1 VNSLLAGGQLAAT
14 SLEEDDFEFLGE
26 KFFEFSYL
34 MKAEYLF
41 AWHYRNFAL
50 FLKYQKTV
58 FPFHPSLS
66 LYSSALT
73 NERMKAPFCF
83 VPSFISSEIGDFL
96 CFPLWK
102 VGLSF
107 ILSDILG
114 TLYIIVYKEDFLKRM
129 KAPFTYI
136 QSYTYYIDVICETS
150 CFLSCTS
157 FVNLHSPSNYH
168 TFIRLRV
175 NE

>member
-1 VNSLLAGGQLAAT
+1 
-14 SLEEDDFEFLGE
+14 
-26 KFFEFSYL
+26 
-34 MKAEYLF
+34 MKAEDLF
-41 AWHYRNFAL
+41 TWHYRNFTL

-83 VPSFISSEIGDFL
+83 VPSFVSSEIGDFL
-96 CFPLWK
+96 CFQLWK

-114 TLYIIVYKEDFLKRM
+114 TLYIIVYEGGFS
-129 KAPFTYI
+129 KANESTIHLY
-136 QSYTYYIDVICETS
+136 SK
-150 CFLSCTS
+150 
-157 FVNLHSPSNYH
+157 LHLLY
-168 TFIRLRV
+168 RCGL
-175 NE
+175 